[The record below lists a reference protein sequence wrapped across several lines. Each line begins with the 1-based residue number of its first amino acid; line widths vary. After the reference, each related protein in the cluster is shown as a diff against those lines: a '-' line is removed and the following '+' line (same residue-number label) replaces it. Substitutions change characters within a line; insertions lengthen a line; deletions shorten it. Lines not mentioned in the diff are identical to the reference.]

1 MSDDLKSGLSDGD
14 GLEGGMG
21 DGVEGG
27 TSGGL
32 KGGMADGLEGGLGDD
47 VLGRSLE
54 AVQRRIDAVLVEE
67 SARWTAVDPRC
78 AAFVDAVTAI
88 TTAKGKLLRPRF
100 CLLGHLAAGGDPGHD
115 QALDAA
121 AALELLHSF
130 ALLRDDVLDDSPLR
144 RGAVTAHERHAEDHR
159 ARGLRGEPRRYGE
172 GVANLAADL
181 AHVYADRLT
190 RALPAAAR
198 AVWDETRIEVTVGQ
212 YLDIAVAAEGVADPE
227 LSRWIAVCKSGRY
240 TIHRPLQLGSALAG
254 RPDLAEVFEG
264 YGLPLGEAFQLRDD
278 LIDAFGDSDDT
289 GKPTGLDFD
298 RFKMSYL
305 LSLAV
310 RRDERIRELAAA
322 PAGPEGAAR
331 MRALLVE
338 TGVAEEVE
346 QRIAHLVDQARRA
359 VVDAPLVPRWRTE
372 LMDLTTRVAYRDR

>member
-1 MSDDLKSGLSDGD
+1 VS
-14 GLEGGMG
+14 E
-21 DGVEGG
+21 E
-27 TSGGL
+27 
-32 KGGMADGLEGGLGDD
+32 D
-47 VLGRSLE
+47 VLTRSLE
-54 AVQRRIDAVLVEE
+54 AVRQRIHTVLAEE
-67 SARWTAVDPRC
+67 SARWSAVDPRC
-78 AAFVDAVTAI
+78 AAFVDTVTAI

-100 CLLGHLAAGGDPGHD
+100 CLLGHLSAGGDPAD
-115 QALDAA
+115 PRAVDAA

-159 ARGLRGEPRRYGE
+159 ARLLRGEPRRFGE

-190 RALPAAAR
+190 RALPEEAR

-240 TIHRPLQLGSALAG
+240 TIHRPLQLGAALAG

-278 LIDAFGDSDDT
+278 LLDAFGDAEDT
-289 GKPTGLDFD
+289 GKPTGLDLD

-310 RRDERIRELAAA
+310 RRDQRIKDLASA
-322 PAGPEGAAR
+322 PAGQGGAAL
-331 MRALLVE
+331 MRGLLVS
-338 TGVAEEVE
+338 TGVADEVE
-346 QRIAHLVDQARRA
+346 EHIAGLVARAREA
-359 VVDAPLVPRWRTE
+359 VAGAPLVPRWRTE
-372 LMDLTTRVAYRDR
+372 LMDLTARVAYRDR